1 MSRLKEKKYLFL
13 SLAIVLGVTLVI
25 TAIAKNSFAVTYRC
39 PSGFTPIAGTSG
51 AMCEKAADV
60 KEKITYSCS
69 EGELQVNRCYIT
81 KPAET
86 KTGTETYYGTIDHYK
101 CSTGSLDGSGCY
113 DFTSKEYY
121 CYSGTL
127 SGSSCKHSQRMN
139 VNSCT
144 GTCSN
149 TISDGGTVTCMCTWK
164 TSASKK
170 CPSGYSEYANGST
183 CRKSVG
189 SATAYYKCDDGTVS
203 TSKTCTRTVSAKQCP
218 RGYTEVAGTGGNV
231 CSKTVSATESI
242 KYNYSCS
249 SGNLNEST
257 KKCEIAAER
266 IGDENNCPIGSVKE
280 GNTCRCTDS
289 NYTYNSANNKC
300 ERNLDADFNFDIER
314 PSNHEFVNWCKANGG
329 SIVTV
334 DSTSNIVKCI
344 KSTSYSTNTEY
355 PDTSE
360 FRQWCSSIGG
370 SINKVSGTNLAVC
383 YSNITCGTNAAWNN
397 ATKKCVC
404 LPGWAGNPT
413 TGCTTDISDTNKD
426 YIDKD
431 GNLLCTDGYSENAN
445 GICVKNSDFSESG
458 VYYISGGKCKPY
470 PGFNGYCIEK
480 GAPYNSHA
488 NFTTV
493 SGKHTSLTCEQM
505 AAAYIGFKSSS
516 KNYAVQSILNGRTYY
531 SDSNCTKAISTAS
544 VRSEASRMCQ
554 NINFGSSPS
563 ASGTNS
569 TNNNI
574 FSRFANLFSNN
585 KVKTVKVS
593 LDGQTISLK
602 KGSSTC
608 LEDTSGYLGSYTVT
622 RSGNG
627 DATYQISGNK
637 FCITAG
643 QIEGTTTFTLTR
655 SIISGT
661 TTTGSTKYIDPEVKV
676 SDTAQNYISGSN
688 EYEDITEVPEYSV
701 IRKSVSVIVS
711 DDAQDLKGGFKI
723 IKKNS
728 EGTPLEGVEFL
739 IGESVKDGQIVNP
752 TTKKTDSN
760 GEILFEDLPAGKM
773 YYYQEK
779 STLTGYILDD
789 EIRSLKIN
797 ANEVLEVTLINYSQ
811 EKGGFRIL
819 KVDNLGNP
827 LKNVKFK
834 VGEKLDGTEG
844 VDWKYMTTGE
854 KGIITVGDLELN
866 KTYYYQEVEAPNGYY
881 LDGSVKEIKIN
892 ETKIEDIPVVN
903 ERYTRDVIVRKIS
916 EDEKPLAGAIIEI
929 YNADDNTLIE
939 TGITD
944 KDGIIKFTNLTY
956 GNYYALEKEAPKGY
970 ELNAKK
976 HEFTITD
983 LTDSLLSIPMINY
996 KIDNPQT
1003 ADLPIILII
1012 TLGLIGIGYGIYKY
1026 RMMKLNKEQA

>member
-1 MSRLKEKKYLFL
+1 MSKLKEKKYLFL

-60 KEKITYSCS
+60 EEKITYSCS

-86 KTGTETYYGTIDHYK
+86 KKSTETYYGTIDHYK

-121 CYSGTL
+121 CSSGTL

-203 TSKTCTRTVSAKQCP
+203 TSRTCTRTVSGKQCP
-218 RGYTEVAGTGGNV
+218 SGYTEVNGTGGNV

-314 PSNHEFVNWCKANGG
+314 PSNPEFVNWCKANGG

-370 SINKVSGTNLAVC
+370 SINTVSGTNLAVC

-397 ATKKCVC
+397 TTKKCVC

-426 YIDKD
+426 YTDKD
-431 GNLLCTDGYSENAN
+431 GNLLCTDGYSENAD

-470 PGFNGYCIEK
+470 PGFDGYCIEK
-480 GAPYNSHA
+480 GSPYNYGGSC
-488 NFTTV
+488 TTL
-493 SGKHTSLTCEQM
+493 SGKDVSLTCEQI
-505 AAAYIGFKSSS
+505 ATAYIGGQNSS

-531 SDSNCTKAISTAS
+531 TDSNCTKAISTAS
-544 VRSEASRMCQ
+544 VRSEAA
-554 NINFGSSPS
+554 NICKGLNFGDTTVS
-563 ASGTNS
+563 ASGANYLNKNILNKFTNLVS
-569 TNNNI
+569 INKSNI
-574 FSRFANLFSNN
+574 A
-585 KVKTVKVS
+585 KVS
-593 LDGQTISLK
+593 LDGETYSMK
-602 KGSSTC
+602 KGSTMC
-608 LEDTSGYLGSYTVT
+608 INDNSGTLGMFNVT
-622 RSGNG
+622 KSGSG
-627 DATYQISGNK
+627 DATYQIVGNK

-643 QIEGTTTFTLTR
+643 QAEGTTTFTLTR
-655 SIISGT
+655 SIISGST
-661 TTTGSTKYIDPEVKV
+661 TTTTKYLVPEICYNNKYQDYITNIKEVTDID
-676 SDTAQNYISGSN
+676 
-688 EYEDITEVPEYSV
+688 EVPEYST
-701 IRKSVSVIVS
+701 ITKSVSVIVS

-760 GEILFEDLPAGKM
+760 GEILLEDLPAGKT

-983 LTDSLLSIPMINY
+983 LTDSLSIPMINY

>member
-1 MSRLKEKKYLFL
+1 MSKLKEKKYLFL

-60 KEKITYSCS
+60 EEKITYSCS

-86 KTGTETYYGTIDHYK
+86 KTSTETYYGTIDHYK

-121 CYSGTL
+121 CSSGTL

-203 TSKTCTRTVSAKQCP
+203 TSRTCTRTVSAKQCP
-218 RGYTEVAGTGGNV
+218 SGYTEVNGTGGNV

-300 ERNLDADFNFDIER
+300 ERNLDADFNFDLER
-314 PSNHEFVNWCKANGG
+314 PSNPEFVNWCKANGG

-370 SINKVSGTNLAVC
+370 SINTVSGTNLAVC
-383 YSNITCGTNAAWNN
+383 YSNITCGKNAAWNN
-397 ATKKCVC
+397 TTKKCVC

-426 YIDKD
+426 YTDKD
-431 GNLLCTDGYSENAN
+431 GNLLCTDGYSENAD

-470 PGFNGYCIEK
+470 PGFDGYCIEK
-480 GAPYNSHA
+480 GSPYNYGGSC
-488 NFTTV
+488 TTL
-493 SGKHTSLTCEQM
+493 SGKDVSLTCEQI
-505 AAAYIGFKSSS
+505 ATAYIGGQNSS

-531 SDSNCTKAISTAS
+531 TDSNCTKAISTAS
-544 VRSEASRMCQ
+544 VRSEAA
-554 NINFGSSPS
+554 NICKGLNFGDTTVS
-563 ASGTNS
+563 ASGANYLNKNILNKFTNLVS
-569 TNNNI
+569 INKSNI
-574 FSRFANLFSNN
+574 A
-585 KVKTVKVS
+585 KVS
-593 LDGQTISLK
+593 LDGETYSMK
-602 KGSSTC
+602 KGSTMC
-608 LEDTSGYLGSYTVT
+608 INDNSGTLGMFNVT
-622 RSGNG
+622 KSGSG
-627 DATYQISGNK
+627 DATYQIVGNK

-643 QIEGTTTFTLTR
+643 QAEGTTTFTLTR
-655 SIISGT
+655 SIISGST
-661 TTTGSTKYIDPEVKV
+661 TTTTKYLVPEICYNNKYQDYITNIKEVTDID
-676 SDTAQNYISGSN
+676 
-688 EYEDITEVPEYSV
+688 EVPEYST
-701 IRKSVSVIVS
+701 ITKSVSVIVS

-760 GEILFEDLPAGKM
+760 GEILLEDLPAGKT

-797 ANEVLEVTLINYSQ
+797 VNEVLEVTLINYSQ

-983 LTDSLLSIPMINY
+983 LTDSLSIPMINY

-1012 TLGLIGIGYGIYKY
+1012 TLGLIGIGYVIYKY

>member
-1 MSRLKEKKYLFL
+1 MSKLKEKKYLFL

-60 KEKITYSCS
+60 EEKITYSCS

-86 KTGTETYYGTIDHYK
+86 KTSTETYYGTIDHYK

-121 CYSGTL
+121 CSSGTL

-203 TSKTCTRTVSAKQCP
+203 TSRTCTRTVSAKQCP
-218 RGYTEVAGTGGNV
+218 SGYTEVNGTGGNV

-314 PSNHEFVNWCKANGG
+314 PSNPEFVNWCKANGG

-370 SINKVSGTNLAVC
+370 SINTVSGTNLAVC

-397 ATKKCVC
+397 TTKKCVC

-426 YIDKD
+426 YTDKD
-431 GNLLCTDGYSENAN
+431 GNLLCTDGYSENAD

-470 PGFNGYCIEK
+470 PGFDGYCIEK
-480 GAPYNSHA
+480 GSPYNYGGSC
-488 NFTTV
+488 TTL
-493 SGKHTSLTCEQM
+493 SGKDVSLTCEQI
-505 AAAYIGFKSSS
+505 ATAYIGGQNSS

-531 SDSNCTKAISTAS
+531 TDSNCTKAISTAS
-544 VRSEASRMCQ
+544 VRSEAA
-554 NINFGSSPS
+554 NICKGLNFGDTTVS
-563 ASGTNS
+563 ASGANYLNKNILNKFTNLVS
-569 TNNNI
+569 INKSNI
-574 FSRFANLFSNN
+574 A
-585 KVKTVKVS
+585 KVS
-593 LDGQTISLK
+593 LDGETYSMK
-602 KGSSTC
+602 KGSTMC
-608 LEDTSGYLGSYTVT
+608 INDNSGTLGMFNVT
-622 RSGNG
+622 KSGSG
-627 DATYQISGNK
+627 DATYQIVGNK

-655 SIISGT
+655 SIISGST
-661 TTTGSTKYIDPEVKV
+661 TTTTKYLVPEICYNNKYQDYITNIKEVTDID
-676 SDTAQNYISGSN
+676 
-688 EYEDITEVPEYSV
+688 EVPEYST
-701 IRKSVSVIVS
+701 ITKSVSVIVS

-728 EGTPLEGVEFL
+728 EGTPLEGIEFL

-760 GEILFEDLPAGKM
+760 GEILLEDLPAGKT

-929 YNADDNTLIE
+929 YNAADNTLIE

-983 LTDSLLSIPMINY
+983 LTDSLSIPMINY

>member
-1 MSRLKEKKYLFL
+1 MSKLREKKYLFL

-86 KTGTETYYGTIDHYK
+86 KTSTETYYGTIDHYK

-121 CYSGTL
+121 CSSGTL

-203 TSKTCTRTVSAKQCP
+203 TSRTCTRTVSAKQCP
-218 RGYTEVAGTGGNV
+218 RGYTEVNGTGGNV

-300 ERNLDADFNFDIER
+300 ERNLDADFNFDTER
-314 PSNHEFVNWCKANGG
+314 PSNPEFVNWCKANGG

-397 ATKKCVC
+397 TTKKCVC

-426 YIDKD
+426 YTDKD
-431 GNLLCTDGYSENAN
+431 GNLLCTDGYSENAD

-470 PGFNGYCIEK
+470 PGFDGYCIEK
-480 GAPYNSHA
+480 GAPYNSSGSC
-488 NFTTV
+488 TTL
-493 SGKHTSLTCEQM
+493 SGKDVSLTCEQI
-505 AAAYIGFKSSS
+505 ATAYIGGQNSS

-531 SDSNCTKAISTAS
+531 TDSNCTKAISTAS
-544 VRSEASRMCQ
+544 VRSEAA
-554 NINFGSSPS
+554 NICRGLNFGDTTVS
-563 ASGTNS
+563 ASGANYLNKNILNKFTNLVS
-569 TNNNI
+569 INKSNI
-574 FSRFANLFSNN
+574 A
-585 KVKTVKVS
+585 KVS
-593 LDGQTISLK
+593 LDGETYSMK
-602 KGSSTC
+602 KGSTMC
-608 LEDTSGYLGSYTVT
+608 INDNSGTLGMFNVT
-622 RSGNG
+622 KSGSG
-627 DATYQISGNK
+627 DATYQIVGNK

-643 QIEGTTTFTLTR
+643 QTEGTTTFTLTR
-655 SIISGT
+655 SIISGST
-661 TTTGSTKYIDPEVKV
+661 TTTTKYLVPEICYNNNYQDYITNIKEVTDID
-676 SDTAQNYISGSN
+676 
-688 EYEDITEVPEYSV
+688 EVPEYST
-701 IRKSVSVIVS
+701 ITKSVSVIVS

-728 EGTPLEGVEFL
+728 EGTPLEGIEFL

-760 GEILFEDLPAGKM
+760 GEILLEDLPAGKM

-892 ETKIEDIPVVN
+892 ETKIEEISVVN

-929 YNADDNTLIE
+929 YNAADNTLIE

-983 LTDSLLSIPMINY
+983 LTDSLSIPMINY

-1012 TLGLIGIGYGIYKY
+1012 TFGLIGIGYGIYKY

>member
-1 MSRLKEKKYLFL
+1 MSKLREKKYLFL

-60 KEKITYSCS
+60 EEKITYSCS

-86 KTGTETYYGTIDHYK
+86 KTSTETYYGTVDHYK

-121 CYSGTL
+121 CSSGTL

-203 TSKTCTRTVSAKQCP
+203 TSRTCTRTVSAKQCP

-314 PSNHEFVNWCKANGG
+314 PSNPEFVNWCKANGG

-370 SINKVSGTNLAVC
+370 SINTVSGTNLAVC

-397 ATKKCVC
+397 TTKKCVC

-426 YIDKD
+426 YTDKD
-431 GNLLCTDGYSENAN
+431 GNLLCTDGYSENAD

-470 PGFNGYCIEK
+470 PGFDGYCIEK
-480 GAPYNSHA
+480 GAPYNSSGSC
-488 NFTTV
+488 TTL
-493 SGKHTSLTCEQM
+493 SGKDVSLTCEQI
-505 AAAYIGFKSSS
+505 ATAYIGGQNSS

-531 SDSNCTKAISTAS
+531 TDSNCTKAISTAS
-544 VRSEASRMCQ
+544 VRSEAA
-554 NINFGSSPS
+554 NICKGLSFGDTTVS
-563 ASGTNS
+563 ASGANYLNKNILNKFTNLVS
-569 TNNNI
+569 INKSNI
-574 FSRFANLFSNN
+574 A
-585 KVKTVKVS
+585 KVS
-593 LDGQTISLK
+593 LDGETYSMK
-602 KGSSTC
+602 KGSTMC
-608 LEDTSGYLGSYTVT
+608 INDNSGTLGMFNVT
-622 RSGNG
+622 KSGSG
-627 DATYQISGNK
+627 DATYQIVGNK

-643 QIEGTTTFTLTR
+643 QTEGTTTFTLTR
-655 SIISGT
+655 SIISGST
-661 TTTGSTKYIDPEVKV
+661 TTTTKYLVPEICYNNKYQDYITNIKEVTDID
-676 SDTAQNYISGSN
+676 
-688 EYEDITEVPEYSV
+688 EVPEYST
-701 IRKSVSVIVS
+701 ITKSVSVIVS

-760 GEILFEDLPAGKM
+760 GEILLEDLPAGKT

-834 VGEKLDGTEG
+834 VGEKLDGIEG

-892 ETKIEDIPVVN
+892 ETKIEEISVVN

-929 YNADDNTLIE
+929 YNAADNTLIE

-983 LTDSLLSIPMINY
+983 LTDSLSIPMINY